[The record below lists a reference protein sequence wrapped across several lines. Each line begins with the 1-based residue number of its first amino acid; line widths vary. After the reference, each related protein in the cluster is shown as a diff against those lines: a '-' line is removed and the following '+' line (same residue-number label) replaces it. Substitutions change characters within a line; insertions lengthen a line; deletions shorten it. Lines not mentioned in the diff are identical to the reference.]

1 MSGEEFL
8 QKFGLHLGPISNAP
22 RPQGVKP
29 IFYFILQC
37 EREKLEPYQVQS
49 GSILLEGV
57 ANLLKFPDVCIGI
70 LTLHTM
76 EGGEKWHQVRP
87 NNHVL
92 SWGYNAGWCTHSQRV
107 YVVPHG
113 PESIEVPLR
122 SLLTLLLFMCGF
134 HLITIQAHFTT
145 WFLWN
150 TDFH

>member
-92 SWGYNAGWCTHSQRV
+92 SWGYNAGCALIHRGCMWSLMDLKA
-107 YVVPHG
+107 
-113 PESIEVPLR
+113 LR
-122 SLLTLLLFMCGF
+122 
-134 HLITIQAHFTT
+134 
-145 WFLWN
+145 FLSAPC
-150 TDFH
+150 